1 MNPHPSSFAL
11 HPFLAHFDTLA
22 ETHDA
27 VAKLR
32 DLVLNLAVRGNLVP
46 QNDKDESGVELLKGI
61 LEEKRRLT
69 REGVIK
75 KTLVLESI
83 TPDTCPFEAPM
94 NWAWAYLND
103 FGDWGSGSTPNRSNH
118 EFYDGTIPWLKSGEL
133 NDGIVSESEEKVTE
147 LALEKCSLRLNKP
160 GDVLLAMYGATVGKV
175 AILGVEATTNQAVCA
190 CTCFSGVFNRYLF
203 FLLKAFKQQFISES
217 AGAAQPNFSKDK
229 IIRTVAPLPPLAEQ
243 RRIVAK
249 VDELLRWCDAL
260 ETRLTAAQLLDATLH
275 QILTA

>member
-83 TPDTCPFEAPM
+83 TPDTCPF
-94 NWAWAYLND
+94 
-103 FGDWGSGSTPNRSNH
+103 
-118 EFYDGTIPWLKSGEL
+118 
-133 NDGIVSESEEKVTE
+133 
-147 LALEKCSLRLNKP
+147 
-160 GDVLLAMYGATVGKV
+160 
-175 AILGVEATTNQAVCA
+175 
-190 CTCFSGVFNRYLF
+190 
-203 FLLKAFKQQFISES
+203 
-217 AGAAQPNFSKDK
+217 
-229 IIRTVAPLPPLAEQ
+229 
-243 RRIVAK
+243 
-249 VDELLRWCDAL
+249 
-260 ETRLTAAQLLDATLH
+260 
-275 QILTA
+275 